1 MLPAPWFQNDLARL
15 CLQWVESC
23 HYQSYA
29 SPMRY
34 VLTTLA
40 AFTVLTAPVQAQSDL
55 RGGFAGAVRGCE
67 EWVLNP
73 ASWANGTGPFVKA
86 VGLGSQMGLVDKVDE
101 ANLPPEQLRQ
111 GNHFWRINS
120 TPSAG
125 YILVV
130 SDQLPMCHITGGGNV
145 DLEPAVEAEL
155 TGPEFAKRWE
165 RVKDV
170 ANGEMATTQFRNRE
184 DPRLSIVISR
194 AKRAG
199 ERLDRVQVLATATYD
214 TSK

>member
-1 MLPAPWFQNDLARL
+1 
-15 CLQWVESC
+15 
-23 HYQSYA
+23 
-29 SPMRY
+29 
-34 VLTTLA
+34 
-40 AFTVLTAPVQAQSDL
+40 
-55 RGGFAGAVRGCE
+55 
-67 EWVLNP
+67 
-73 ASWANGTGPFVKA
+73 
-86 VGLGSQMGLVDKVDE
+86 MGLVDKVDE

-170 ANGEMATTQFRNRE
+170 ANGEMASTQFRNRE